1 MVGSQSIVLKS
12 RFLLL
17 SLNAATHRR
26 ALSIYNVRKSKEQKH
41 QTNEWPQANARQ
53 GSLTL
58 HSKREDINS
67 KDYIYKYIHTQGT
80 HENTTPKLA
89 MSRHSARL

>member
-1 MVGSQSIVLKS
+1 MLPRTEEHFPSTMFGNQ
-12 RFLLL
+12 
-17 SLNAATHRR
+17 
-26 ALSIYNVRKSKEQKH
+26 KSKSIKQMNGH
-41 QTNEWPQANARQ
+41 QANARK